1 MKRTKL
7 ILLAL
12 IFPLISFQS
21 CTDSAPASVPVNE
34 EIKVYE
40 SFDEFEREIIVGKGK
55 NKTYV
60 INFWATWCKPC
71 VAELPQIEALH
82 DQFSSDELEIV
93 LLSLDFENQIGSHL
107 LPFIEEHKLRSTVS
121 FLDAGKPNE
130 WIDSVEPQWSGA
142 IPFTLILDSTRE
154 KRWFFEGQL
163 EEGTLVKVLSEEFK
177 LEIQ

>member
-1 MKRTKL
+1 MKHLLLFCCLLIGAVNLQAQGNELTLTEQDGLEKL
-7 ILLAL
+7 IKEQGNGVLL
-12 IFPLISFQS
+12 
-21 CTDSAPASVPVNE
+21 
-34 EIKVYE
+34 
-40 SFDEFEREIIVGKGK
+40 
-55 NKTYV
+55 